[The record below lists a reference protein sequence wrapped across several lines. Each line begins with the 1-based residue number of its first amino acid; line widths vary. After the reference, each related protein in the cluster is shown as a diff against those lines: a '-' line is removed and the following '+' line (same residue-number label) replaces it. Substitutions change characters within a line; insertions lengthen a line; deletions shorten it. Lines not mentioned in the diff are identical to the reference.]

1 MYIMTL
7 YQETDLTYIPYF
19 LAEFS
24 LHGHCNGVNK
34 IELPPQRIQILHVV
48 YNTAYTVIF
57 LAITRP
63 RGWLGFELVQVP
75 LACHKKA
82 SFGRIWMATIQGRPI
97 SKMV

>member
-1 MYIMTL
+1 MTL
-7 YQETDLTYIPYF
+7 YQEINLTYIPYF

-24 LHGHCNGVNK
+24 LQGHCNGVNK

-57 LAITRP
+57 LAIIIRP
-63 RGWLGFELVQVP
+63 WVCLGFELVQVP
-75 LACHKKA
+75 HACHKKA
-82 SFGRIWMATIQGRPI
+82 SFGRIWIANIQGRPI